1 MTTRQEMM
9 IQEPGTNG
17 GWRSGRNATRINE
30 NCHAKRK
37 KLGTPKNARVRIV
50 RKKKKAGPG
59 KDEENG
65 QDEKELIIFS

>member
-1 MTTRQEMM
+1 LSCE
-9 IQEPGTNG
+9 
-17 GWRSGRNATRINE
+17 
-30 NCHAKRK
+30 KKK
-37 KLGTPKNARVRIV
+37 KLGTPKNAQVRIV